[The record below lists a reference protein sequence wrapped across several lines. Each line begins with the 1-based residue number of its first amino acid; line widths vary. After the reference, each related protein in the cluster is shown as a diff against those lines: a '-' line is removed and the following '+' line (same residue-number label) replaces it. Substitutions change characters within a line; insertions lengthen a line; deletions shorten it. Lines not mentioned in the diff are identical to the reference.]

1 MATPKFDSPDGT
13 QRELFTF
20 SVTKPERFFTGTVDS
35 STVDVQISVR
45 GSAFASDPDNIVL
58 EGNTFTIPNPAVF
71 PDGLGLVAG
80 LNEIKVRAV
89 SNTGTVS
96 DPATAQVRLIQD
108 ADVDL
113 IPVAPTNVTVERF
126 DGAVLVRIQ
135 EVGDTSFRGINVYA
149 SQFAGGGATGYR
161 RVNVNLI
168 SDVEFVEELVSIT
181 SLEVDG
187 EIVKNPDGT
196 AVADPLYVKMYAA
209 QVRDGDFVQ
218 KLEDIP
224 DNEFTPELAAA
235 ITTTERE
242 NLIQTEY
249 NEIREV
255 PETVDRIRTTSTVQ
269 EIRDIG
275 FLSFLHDRQATPSS
289 NPPTI
294 PYGRF
299 AATDPADNLYYV
311 VTAVYFDENDQIE
324 VESANSIEVAGNPVT
339 VSTLLGTYPQIARPQ
354 ISLEMIRSVQRTRPQ
369 VAVQAGAV
377 LRDTVIDPVSS
388 EIERVRFLN
397 EFLNQSQS
405 FPLLLQVDGVD
416 GNGNSIP
423 VSQSPRKLALKRAL
437 FLTRDADVQ
446 TVVNGAFER
455 LAANFQVFRRPGDRA
470 RGEVTFFTT
479 IRPTSSVVIPA
490 GTVVA
495 SGAVR
500 FQTTVDASIPIDRLA
515 SFFNPIT
522 GRFSVTVP
530 VRAEDAGQAGNVG
543 SGQIRSVISGPT
555 GLSVINQA
563 ATFGGD
569 NQDTNLEIARRAQN
583 RIASADSGRER
594 GYLQTVAGISGVR
607 QAFVV
612 SAGNELMQRD
622 FEADLGRHV
631 GGKVDIYVR
640 GDNTA
645 IVTDTFAFQFE
656 TALDKQ
662 FVIVGDPKNLIF
674 RAQDSRLSSDNPI
687 VEMLDDPVI
696 GFEFKNATTGEVFDL
711 TNVTLVDFRT
721 IQLST
726 DVEQPDVDLTDVV
739 FGDYRFRTSMN
750 FVLPR
755 QPVVSVTQVQGTE
768 SGVLPEDGFAL
779 VRADSALRTGNSTKA
794 QDFIKVVEVTNA
806 QGATVPTGELIT
818 VENEAHVLIGETPDF
833 LDNLGVNS
841 LTIRVFNN
849 DRTVEYKGP
858 NDPSGSPDF
867 SIVLPSDPQ
876 SGPTGVRRTS
886 VSTIPTGSQVIV
898 DYRHDE
904 NFTVEYTVNNIPLLA
919 QQEIDENRHNTADV
933 IVKSTVQVPVDISA
947 TIILQPTVKQDEADA
962 SIRADLGLFFDGLT
976 LGTPIRQS
984 DIVGIIES
992 AGGVS
997 HVVVPLTKL
1006 VRGPGAPILRE
1017 NLSTSVAGD
1026 MTYIAGNP
1034 NDPISTPQVSVFL
1047 VREPL
1052 TAATSNGGGPDNEFR
1067 GVFQDDSELTLL
1079 TVRPETLGSAPRQAF
1094 IIGNDGLTIPGL
1106 TDDATLQA
1114 EFPTASAQD
1123 IENVRRSRTQNR
1135 ILISVDVD
1143 DSPVNHE
1150 YFVTYF
1156 VAEENEGVRDIE
1168 PGPVEQLI
1176 VGELTFTFEEDRG

>member
-13 QRELFTF
+13 QRTLFTF
-20 SVTKPERFFTGTVDS
+20 SVTKPERFFTGTVDT

-58 EGNTFTIPNPAVF
+58 EGNRFTIPNPAVF

-80 LNEIKVRAV
+80 LNVIQVRSV
-89 SNTGTVS
+89 SNTGSVS
-96 DPATAQVRLIQD
+96 DPARAEVRLIQD
-108 ADVDL
+108 ADVDI
-113 IPVAPTNVTVERF
+113 IPLAPTNITAERF
-126 DGAVLVRIQ
+126 DGAVLVRVQ
-135 EVGDTSFRGINVYA
+135 EIDDASFRGINLYA

-168 SDVEFVEELVSIT
+168 SDVEFVEELVDIT
-181 SLEVDG
+181 NLEIDG

-196 AVADPLYVKMYAA
+196 AVADPLFVKLFAS
-209 QVRDGDFVQ
+209 QVRDGDFVT

-224 DNEFTPELAAA
+224 DDEFTDTLAIA
-235 ITTTERE
+235 ITETERA
-242 NLIQTEY
+242 NLIQTEF
-249 NEIREV
+249 NVIREI
-255 PETVDRIRTTSTVQ
+255 PETVDRIRTTATVQ

-275 FLSFLHDRQATPSS
+275 FLSFLHDRLATPAS

-299 AATDPADNLYYV
+299 AATNPNDNLYYV
-311 VTAVYFDENDQIE
+311 VSAVYYDEATQTEI
-324 VESANSIEVAGNPVT
+324 ESANSIEVAGNPVT
-339 VSTLLGTYPQIARPQ
+339 VSTLLGTFPQIARPQ
-354 ISLEMIRSVQRTRPQ
+354 ISLEMIRSVNRTRPQ
-369 VAVQAGAV
+369 VALQAGSV

-405 FPLLLQVDGVD
+405 FALLLQVDGVD
-416 GNGNSIP
+416 SNGNSIA

-446 TVVNGAFER
+446 TVVDGAFER
-455 LAANFQVFRRPGDRA
+455 LAANFQVFRRSGDRA

-479 IRPTSSVVIPA
+479 VRPTASIIIPA

-495 SGAVR
+495 SGSVR

-515 SFFNPIT
+515 SFFNPIS

-530 VRAEDAGQAGNVG
+530 IRAEDAGQAGNVG
-543 SGQIRSVISGPT
+543 AGQIRSIISGPQ
-555 GLSVINQA
+555 GVSVINQA
-563 ATFGGD
+563 STFGGD

-583 RIASADSGRER
+583 RIASVDSGRER
-594 GYLQTVAGISGVR
+594 GYLQTVAGIPGVR

-612 SAGNELMQRD
+612 DAGDELMQRD
-622 FEADLGRHV
+622 YEPDLGRHV

-640 GDNTA
+640 GANTA

-674 RAQDSRLSSDNPI
+674 RAQDSRLSPDNPI
-687 VEMLDDPVI
+687 VEMLDDTVL
-696 GFEFKNATTGEVFDL
+696 GFELKNASTGEVFDL
-711 TNVTLVDFRT
+711 TDVVLVDYRT
-721 IQLST
+721 IQLSL

-755 QPVVSVTQVQGTE
+755 QPVVSVSQVQGTV
-768 SGVLPEDGFAL
+768 SGVLPVEGFAL

-794 QDFIKVVEVTNA
+794 QDFIRVTEVTNS
-806 QGATVPTGELIT
+806 QGLTVPTGELIT
-818 VENEAHVLIGETPDF
+818 IESEAHVLIGETPDF

-841 LTIRVFNN
+841 LTIRVFNG

-858 NDPSGSPDF
+858 SDPAGTPDF
-867 SIVLPSDPQ
+867 SIVLPDDPQ
-876 SGPTGVRRTS
+876 SGPTGIRRTS
-886 VSTIPTGSQVIV
+886 VSTIPTGSQVLV

-919 QQEIDENRHNTADV
+919 QQEIDENRHNTGDV
-933 IVKSTVQVPVDISA
+933 IIKSTVQVPIDISA

-984 DIVGIIES
+984 DIVGLIEA

-1017 NLSTSVAGD
+1017 NLSTSVVGD
-1026 MTYIAGNP
+1026 VTYIAGDP

-1052 TAATSNGGGPDNEFR
+1052 TAATSDGGGPANEFR
-1067 GVFQDDSELTLL
+1067 GVFQDDDEMTLL
-1079 TVRPETLGSAPRQAF
+1079 TVRPETLGSAPRQAY
-1094 IIGNDGLTIPGL
+1094 IIGAGGLTIPGY
-1106 TDDATLQA
+1106 TDDATLKA
-1114 EFPTASAQD
+1114 EFPTASNQD
-1123 IENVRRSRTQNR
+1123 IEQVRISRTQNR

-1150 YFVTYF
+1150 YFITYF